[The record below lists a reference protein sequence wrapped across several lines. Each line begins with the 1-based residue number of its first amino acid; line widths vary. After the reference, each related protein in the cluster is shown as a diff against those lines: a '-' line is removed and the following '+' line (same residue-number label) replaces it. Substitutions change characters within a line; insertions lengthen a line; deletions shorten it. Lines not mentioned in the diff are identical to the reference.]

1 MQESADR
8 PLNIVVLVKH
18 VPDAQFDR
26 HLSGPAHTLDRSESI
41 LSELDEYALETAL
54 QLAEAR
60 GGQAAG
66 NMVTALTMGPDAA
79 VNAVKKSLQM
89 GAYQGV
95 HVNDAALAGSDAAAT
110 SLVLAAAVQHAAGTP
125 GAPAMPDLVLTGM
138 ASTDGETSLVP
149 AQLAERLQLAQIT
162 FAAEIDVLDV
172 DGAATVRARR
182 DGDSFSETLEAP
194 LPALVSV
201 TDQANEPRYP
211 NFKGIMAAKKK
222 TITVLS
228 LQDLGIEPEHTGVA
242 GSWTSVAA
250 SAPRP
255 PRSAGTIITDDGNA
269 GVALVDFLAASKLI

>member
-1 MQESADR
+1 MR

-26 HLSGPAHTLDRSESI
+26 HLSGPGHTLDRSESI
-41 LSELDEYALETAL
+41 LSELDEYALEAAL

-79 VNAVKKSLQM
+79 VNAVKKALQI
-89 GAYQGV
+89 GAYQGA
-95 HVNDAALAGSDAAAT
+95 HVNDPALAGSDAAAT
-110 SLVLAAAVQHAAGTP
+110 SAVLAAAVQRLGGPEGTP
-125 GAPAMPDLVLTGM
+125 GLPDLVITGM

-162 FAAEIDVLDV
+162 FASELEVVQDD
-172 DGAATVRARR
+172 DGAAVVRARR
-182 DGDSFSETLEAP
+182 DGDSYSETLEAP

-201 TDQANEPRYP
+201 TDQANDPRYP

-222 TITVLS
+222 TVTVLT
-228 LQDLGIEPEHTGVA
+228 LQDLGIEPARVGLDGA
-242 GSWTSVAA
+242 WTTVAA

-255 PRSAGTIITDDGNA
+255 PRSAGTIITDDGTA
-269 GVALVDFLAASKLI
+269 GVALVDYLAAQKLI

>member
-1 MQESADR
+1 MQESKR

-18 VPDAQFDR
+18 VPDTQFDR
-26 HLSGPAHTLDRSESI
+26 HLSGPGHTLDRSESI
-41 LSELDEYALETAL
+41 LSELDEYALEAAL

-79 VNAVKKSLQM
+79 VNAVKKALQM
-89 GAYQGV
+89 GAYQGI

-110 SLVLAAAVQHAAGTP
+110 SAVLAAAVRHAAGADH
-125 GAPAMPDLVLTGM
+125 GLPDLVMTGM

-162 FAAEIDVLDV
+162 FASELEV
-172 DGAATVRARR
+172 DDDESGTAVVRARR

-201 TDQANEPRYP
+201 TDQANDPRYP

-222 TITVLS
+222 TVTVLS
-228 LQDLGIEPEHTGVA
+228 LQDLGIDPAQVGLDGA
-242 GSWTSVAA
+242 WTTVAA

-255 PRSAGTIITDDGNA
+255 PRSAGTIITDDGTA
-269 GVALVDFLAASKLI
+269 GVALVDYLAARKLI